1 MHNLQLTEDQDMI
14 VDTVRKFVADEVAP
28 KAQEL
33 DEHRTF
39 VREQFDGLAGL
50 GVFGLCVSEA
60 AGGVGM
66 GLLPYVASLEAVGA
80 HSGSLARL
88 WIGQAQAAAAL
99 EAAGSPAG
107 GPAGSDAGSDAIGD
121 VVGGALAVFVGPEHG
136 VSRAGGVAKGVARI
150 VPGGEATR
158 FVVAA
163 SEAGAPVLL
172 LVDAAACKRT
182 ALRALGLQSAA
193 CVAIDFAGA
202 AATVLATGEQ
212 AAAAIAKAQLVGW
225 IGVAAAAVGGGLGAI
240 AAAKRHAG
248 ERIAFNKPLLAQ
260 EAVQRKLVECRRAVD
275 GARQLA
281 WHAARLCDLG
291 QDGTEAA
298 ISARVAAVDAMV
310 AAADEAIQIHGGF
323 GYTVEYHVERH
334 YRDGK
339 TLEALDG
346 GGETLRNRL
355 AALQL
360 A

>member
-39 VREQFDGLAGL
+39 AREHFDGLAGL
-50 GVFGLCVSEA
+50 GVFGLCVGEA

-66 GLLPYVASLEAVGA
+66 GLLPFVAALEAVGA
-80 HSGSLARL
+80 QSGSLARL

-99 EAAGSPAG
+99 EAAGG
-107 GPAGSDAGSDAIGD
+107 DAGSAALGD
-121 VVGGALAVFVGPEHG
+121 VVGGALAAFVGPEHG
-136 VSRAGGVAKGVARI
+136 VTVAGGRLKGMARL
-150 VPGGEATR
+150 VPGGEAGR

-163 SEAGAPVLL
+163 SDAGAPVLL

-193 CVAIDFAGA
+193 CVAVDFTGA
-202 AATVLATGEQ
+202 TATVLATG
-212 AAAAIAKAQLVGW
+212 AAAASAVAKAQLVGW
-225 IGVAAAAVGGGLGAI
+225 VGVAAAAIVGGFGAI
-240 AAAKRHAG
+240 AAAKKHAG

-291 QDGTEAA
+291 QDAPEAA

-339 TLEALDG
+339 VFEVLDG
-346 GGETLRNRL
+346 GGEALRNRL

>member
-1 MHNLQLTEDQDMI
+1 
-14 VDTVRKFVADEVAP
+14 
-28 KAQEL
+28 
-33 DEHRTF
+33 
-39 VREQFDGLAGL
+39 
-50 GVFGLCVSEA
+50 
-60 AGGVGM
+60 
-66 GLLPYVASLEAVGA
+66 
-80 HSGSLARL
+80 L

-99 EAAGSPAG
+99 EAAGS
-107 GPAGSDAGSDAIGD
+107 DAGSAALGDA
-121 VVGGALAVFVGPEHG
+121 VGGALAVFVGPEHG
-136 VSRAGGVAKGVARI
+136 LVFAAGALKGMARL
-150 VPGGEATR
+150 VPGGEAGR

-163 SEAGAPVLL
+163 SDAGAPVLL

-182 ALRALGLQSAA
+182 PLRALGLQSAA
-193 CVAIDFAGA
+193 CVAVDFTGA
-202 AATVLATGEQ
+202 TATVLATG
-212 AAAAIAKAQLVGW
+212 AAAASAIAKAQLVGW
-225 IGVAAAAVGGGLGAI
+225 VGVAAAAVGGGFGAI
-240 AAAKRHAG
+240 AAAKKHAG

-339 TLEALDG
+339 VFEVLDG
-346 GGETLRNRL
+346 GGEALRNRL